1 MRFRLLAFLLIT
13 LSFSARALSAQNAAP
28 VQWWNDRVF
37 YEIFVRSF
45 YDSDGD
51 GIGDLRGVI
60 EKLDYLNDGDLNTTD
75 DLGITGIWLMPVT
88 VSPTYHGYGVS
99 DYTQIDPDYGTLDD
113 MRALIAAAH
122 ERGIAVIIDLVIN
135 HTSNQHPWFQASAA
149 GDPEF
154 ADWYIWADEDPDY
167 RGPDG
172 QTVWHPFG
180 DRFYYG
186 VFDSSMPDL
195 NLNNPDVTAALY
207 EIARFWLEDVGVD
220 GFRMDAVKHLI
231 EDGQT
236 QVNTPA
242 THAWLSAF
250 DDFIDSVSDQA
261 LTVGEV
267 WSSTFDADNY
277 VDDSEVDMT
286 FDFELANALLQSAQS
301 QRSAGAASITTRDF
315 DLYPAN
321 QFGIFLSNHD
331 QNRIMSQLNGNVDA
345 AKTAASMLLLGP
357 GVPFLYYGEE
367 IGMEGEKPD
376 EYIRTPMQWDDT
388 PTTAG
393 FTTAAHPW
401 ERLGEGSENGI
412 SVSAQTDD
420 PASLLTHYRQLIA
433 LRNAHPALQHGTFT
447 TIDCNVRSVHSF
459 LRDDGDELLLVLI
472 NLSDE
477 PVTDLDCE
485 ARASHLSGSFAAS
498 VIFGEASE
506 AGELGGLEN
515 DGGFSGY
522 MPVASLAPFST
533 TVIQLTPQ

>member
-1 MRFRLLAFLLIT
+1 MRLRLFIVLLIT
-13 LSFSARALSAQNAAP
+13 LTTSIQAASAQETP
-28 VQWWNDRVF
+28 TSHWWNERVF

-45 YDSDGD
+45 FDSDSD

-60 EKLDYLNDGDLNTTD
+60 EKLDYLNDGDPNTTG
-75 DLGITGIWLMPVT
+75 DLGITGIWLMPIT

-99 DYTQIDPDYGTLDD
+99 DYTEIDPDYGTMED

-149 GDPEF
+149 GDPEY
-154 ADWYIWADEDPDY
+154 ADWYIWADDDPGY

-180 DRFYYG
+180 NRFYYG
-186 VFDSSMPDL
+186 IFDSSMPDL

-220 GFRMDAVKHLI
+220 GFRIDAIKHLI

-250 DDFIDSVSDQA
+250 DDYVDSVNDRA

-301 QRSAGAASITTRDF
+301 QRSAGAASITDRDF
-315 DLYPAN
+315 GLYPGN
-321 QFGIFLSNHD
+321 QFGIFLTNHD
-331 QNRIMSQLNGNVDA
+331 QNRVMSQLTGNVDA

-376 EYIRTPMQWDDT
+376 ERIRTPMQWYET
-388 PTTAG
+388 STTAG
-393 FTTAAHPW
+393 FTADNRPW
-401 ERLGEGSENGI
+401 QTLGEGNEMGI
-412 SVSAQTDD
+412 SVASQVGD
-420 PASLLTHYRQLIA
+420 PNSLLTHYRELIS
-433 LRNAHPALQHGTFT
+433 LRNAHPALQHGSYTA
-447 TIDCNVRSVHSF
+447 IDCNARSVYSF
-459 LRDDGDELLLVLI
+459 LREDGDERLLVLI
-472 NLSDE
+472 NLSDD
-477 PVTDLDCE
+477 PVEEIDCE
-485 ARASHLSGSFAAS
+485 ARESSLSHSYTAT
-498 VIFGEASE
+498 VIFGGAQEAS
-506 AGELGGLEN
+506 GLNGFEE

-522 MPVASLAPFST
+522 VPVISLPPYST